1 MEELVGERHPD
12 FGHDRVFL
20 RHHLPGTN
28 GFNDN
33 RKCRCVSFQFGL
45 QFFMQDWSSEVPVLG

>member
-1 MEELVGERHPD
+1 MGERHPD

-33 RKCRCVSFQFGL
+33 RKCRCVLFQFGL